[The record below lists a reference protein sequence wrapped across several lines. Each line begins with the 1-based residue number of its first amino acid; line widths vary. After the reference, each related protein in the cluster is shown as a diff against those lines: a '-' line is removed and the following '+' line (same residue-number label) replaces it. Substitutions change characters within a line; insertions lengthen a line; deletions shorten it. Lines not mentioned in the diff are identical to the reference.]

1 MNGKKIRLTE
11 RRRAIYHMEIAECDM
26 QHAASYLQ
34 DVSEELAKYP
44 DTANI
49 SEELASLFNAIKA
62 AKEKIAGTRQQAQ
75 RQEEL
80 DLD

>member
-34 DVSEELAKYP
+34 DVIEELVKYP
-44 DTANI
+44 GMANI
-49 SEELASLFNAIKA
+49 SEELANLFSAIKE

-80 DLD
+80 HFD

>member
-34 DVSEELAKYP
+34 DVAEELAKYP

-49 SEELASLFNAIKA
+49 SEELTDLYGAIKA

-75 RQEEL
+75 KQEEL
-80 DLD
+80 HFD

>member
-34 DVSEELAKYP
+34 DVAEELAKYP

-49 SEELASLFNAIKA
+49 SAEIANLFSAIKA
-62 AKEKIAGTRQQAQ
+62 TKQKIAGTRRQAQ
-75 RQEEL
+75 QEEL
-80 DLD
+80 PL

>member
-1 MNGKKIRLTE
+1 MNGKKIKLTE

-34 DVSEELAKYP
+34 DVAEELAKYP

-49 SEELASLFNAIKA
+49 SEELASLFNAIKDV
-62 AKEKIAGTRQQAQ
+62 KEKIADTRRQAQ
-75 RQEEL
+75 QEEL
-80 DLD
+80 HFD

>member
-34 DVSEELAKYP
+34 DVAEELAKYP

-62 AKEKIAGTRQQAQ
+62 AKEKIAGTRRQAQ
-75 RQEEL
+75 QEEL
-80 DLD
+80 PL